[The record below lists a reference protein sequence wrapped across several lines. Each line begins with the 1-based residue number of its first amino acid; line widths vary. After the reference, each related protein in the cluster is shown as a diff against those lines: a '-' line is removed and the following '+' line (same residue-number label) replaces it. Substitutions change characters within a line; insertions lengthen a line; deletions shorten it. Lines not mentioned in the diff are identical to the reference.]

1 MKMIFIVFRKELL
14 DTLRDRRTII
24 SMIVVP
30 LLLIPILLSLSTQMF
45 IKQEIEARE
54 KTLKIGLVD
63 AGNAGEFRNLLLA
76 DEKIQLIEDLT
87 PVQARSL
94 VESDDL
100 DIYFEVSRDFDRRI
114 SGMQPGR
121 ITMYYKAA
129 GDRSI
134 EKRRAMAFVDNF
146 EQKLMSDRLREL
158 GIDETAMKT
167 IDFHEQNLATV
178 QEQMAEAIGGLL
190 PYLFIIFCFLG
201 SMYPAMD
208 LAAGEKE
215 RGTLETLLTSP
226 AGRFE
231 ILLGKFLVVV
241 LTGMLTA
248 IIGIIGL
255 YIGFSQIPE
264 IPDQMLKTILLLL
277 EPGYII
283 MMLSLL
289 LPLTIFFAALLLSL
303 SIFAKSYKE
312 AQSIISPM
320 FIVVIVPAFL
330 GLLPGVELNT
340 VTAMIPVLNVSL
352 ATKAIIAGTITTFD
366 LSVIYVS
373 LVAIA
378 GISLFVCARIFDHE
392 GTIFRGT

>member
-1 MKMIFIVFRKELL
+1 MKTIFIVFRKELL

-54 KTLKIGLVD
+54 KTLKIGLVA
-63 AGNAGEFRNLLLA
+63 AGNAGEFRSLLLA
-76 DEKIQLIEDLT
+76 DEKVHLIEELT
-87 PVQARSL
+87 PMQARSL

-114 SGMQPGR
+114 SGMQSGR
-121 ITMYYKAA
+121 ITMYYKAT

-134 EKRRAMAFVDNF
+134 EKQRAIAFIKTF
-146 EQKLMSDRLREL
+146 EQILLSDRLSEL

-283 MMLSLL
+283 MLLSLL
-289 LPLTIFFAALLLSL
+289 LPLTVFFAALLLSL

-320 FIVVIVPAFL
+320 FIVVIVPAFM

-366 LSVIYVS
+366 LTVIYVS

-392 GTIFRGT
+392 GTIFRGS